1 MPSMPPPAFPT
12 LKVPSSPD
20 QIVSALAN
28 MSKRG
33 RLAGFARARA
43 DSGDLFH
50 AEAWGSPFESELIA
64 RAEAGEGGTA
74 LSFRVRMLRKM
85 PWIFAAVLAFAIWPG
100 VWFTQSLLDTYFPGT
115 LIAEYTY
122 WWYLP
127 LTALPIPFS
136 WRSMMRKSREQAEVS
151 AREQIQKIARELNAT
166 QA

>member
-1 MPSMPPPAFPT
+1 MPPTFPS
-12 LKVPSSPD
+12 LKVSSTPE
-20 QIVSALAN
+20 QIVSALSN

-33 RLAGFARARA
+33 RLAGFAKAPA
-43 DSGDLFH
+43 GTGDLFV

-64 RAEAGEGGTA
+64 RAEPSEGGVL

-100 VWFTQSLLDTYFPGT
+100 VWFTQSLLDTYFPGS
-115 LIAEYTY
+115 LVAEYTY

-136 WRSMMRKSREQAEVS
+136 WRSMMRKSRSQAEAS
-151 AREQIQKIARELNAT
+151 AAEQIQKIARELNAT